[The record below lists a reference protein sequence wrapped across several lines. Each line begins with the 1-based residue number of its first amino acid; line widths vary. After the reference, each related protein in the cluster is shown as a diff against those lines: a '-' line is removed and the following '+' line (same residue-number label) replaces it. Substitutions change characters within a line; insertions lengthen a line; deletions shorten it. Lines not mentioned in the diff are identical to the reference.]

1 MNLTGSQ
8 QEQVVAL
15 TRELVQAKSPAG
27 QEEEAGRVVA
37 HWMKTLGYDE
47 IWTDEYGSVIGKRW
61 GSGPG
66 KNLHFDGHIDIVAA
80 TQPDSWR
87 HPPFE
92 AHVTEGR
99 IWGRGTTDMKGP
111 LAAMICGA
119 AFLSREAFDGTI
131 TVSAS
136 VGEEGWEGAALG
148 AILREYPADAV
159 VIGEPSN
166 LTLGYAQKGRAGITL
181 KTQGRAAHTS
191 TPQKGLNAVY
201 KMIEVI
207 ESVRAMPLP
216 EDDVLGPGV
225 TELIEIISSP
235 YPGDTI
241 VPDGCRVRFD
251 RRLGPGETQT
261 SMLEG
266 LQEALNDIE
275 GVSVECPDIVL
286 SCYTG
291 EQLRMADFHPGW
303 ITPREE
309 ELVQKALVGMRTIGL
324 PETYLAAPYCTNGS
338 ASAGEMG
345 LPTIIFGPS
354 QSALAHIVD
363 EYIEIEQLLK
373 GTAAHM
379 AIAQAYLG

>member
-1 MNLTGSQ
+1 MNLTDSQ
-8 QEQVVAL
+8 QEQVIAL
-15 TRELVQAKSPAG
+15 TRELVQAKSPSG
-27 QEEEAGRVVA
+27 QEGEAASVVA
-37 HWMKTLGYDE
+37 QWMKTLGYDK

-66 KNLHFDGHIDIVAA
+66 KNLHFDGHLDIVAA

-87 HPPFE
+87 YPPFE
-92 AHVTEGR
+92 AQVAEGR
-99 IWGRGTTDMKGP
+99 IWGRGTSDMKGP

-119 AFLSREAFDGTI
+119 AFLSQEEFKGTV

-148 AILREYPADAV
+148 AILREHPADAV
-159 VIGEPSN
+159 VIGESTN
-166 LTLGYAQKGRAGITL
+166 LTLGYAQKGRAGITFR
-181 KTQGRAAHTS
+181 TQGQAAHTS
-191 TPQKGLNAVY
+191 IPQKGLNAVY

-207 ESVRAMPLP
+207 ERVRDIPLP

-251 RRLGPGETQT
+251 RRLGSSETQT

-266 LQEALNDIE
+266 LQEALKDIE
-275 GVSVECPDIVL
+275 GVSVECPEIAL

-291 EQLRMADFHPGW
+291 EQLRMTDFHPGW

-309 ELVQKALVGMRTIGL
+309 ELVQKTLVAMRSIGL
-324 PETYLAAPYCTNGS
+324 PKTYLAAPYCTNGS

-345 LPTIIFGPS
+345 IPTIIFGPS
-354 QSALAHIVD
+354 QGGLAHIID

-373 GTAAHM
+373 GTGAHM